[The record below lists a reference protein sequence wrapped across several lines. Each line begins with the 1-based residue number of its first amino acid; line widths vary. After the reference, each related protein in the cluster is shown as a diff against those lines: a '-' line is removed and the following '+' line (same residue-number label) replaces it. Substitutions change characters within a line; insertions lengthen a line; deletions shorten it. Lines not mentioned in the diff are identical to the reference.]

1 MNAIVE
7 HQTTLPASPESPQ
20 PNELMTAL
28 ARAAASP
35 KVNIEKMERLWAMQM
50 QLMAMESE
58 KAYNGAMA
66 EAQSEMG
73 RVATNAD
80 NTHTKSRYATY
91 GAIDKALRPIYTKHG
106 FALSFNETASDKPGH
121 VRVLCQVS
129 HRAGHSRMYQI
140 DMCADGKGAKGGDV
154 MTATHATGSAH
165 TYARRYLVKDIFN
178 VAIGEEDNDGNGDP
192 PPFDPNDDTARVKSG
207 YISNKEIADL
217 GAMITEVN
225 ANEKVFLDWMRVK
238 QLADIPKIQL
248 KTAVRGL
255 EAKRRQ
261 S

>member
-1 MNAIVE
+1 MNSIVE
-7 HQTTLPASPESPQ
+7 HQNTLPATPEAPQ
-20 PNELMTAL
+20 PNELMVAL

-50 QLMAMESE
+50 QLMAMEAE

-73 RVATNAD
+73 RVSTDAVNP
-80 NTHTKSRYATY
+80 HTRSRYASY
-91 GAIDKALRPIYTKHG
+91 GQIDRALRPIYTKHG
-106 FALSFNETASDKPGH
+106 FALSFNEAASEKPLH
-121 VRVLCQVS
+121 VRILCQVS

-140 DMCADGKGAKGGDV
+140 DMPTDGKGAKGGDV
-154 MTATHATGSAH
+154 MTPTHASGSAH
-165 TYARRYLVKDIFN
+165 SYGKRYLVRDIFN
-178 VAIGEEDNDGNGDP
+178 VAIGEDDNDGNSDP
-192 PPFDPNDDTARVKSG
+192 PPVDPNDDTARVKAG

-217 GAMITEVN
+217 KAMITEVK
-225 ANEKVFLDWMRVK
+225 ANEQVFLEWMQVK
-238 QLADIPKIQL
+238 QLADIPKIHL